1 MIVASGAGGG
11 VTIVAGVSGTDVIVD
26 INGYFTAEQNP
37 GQSLIARSS
46 DATPAIIGENTS
58 VAIGAVAVQGY
69 VSSTNFLLTASV
81 GVDGI
86 NMGQGFGYGVRGVH
100 NGGGIGVYGSS
111 VSGTGVTGTSP
122 RIGIRAESTASTP
135 GFPGYGLVARAQS
148 DVDFSAGIRA
158 DAMASFGRVFAVD
171 AFSASQ
177 TVDSAGLRAVGGG
190 YANIATPLLRAGVR
204 GESPDGYGVVGVGH
218 SYGVSGFLTNLT
230 TGETIAG
237 GQLGSNFGADP
248 GSGTA
253 PWGVFAQGDI
263 GASGTKH
270 FIDPHPSDPSKAISY
285 VSLEGPEAGTYF
297 RGRGRF
303 ENGIARIPVPEHFR
317 LVTDP
322 KGLSVQVTPIGAMAT
337 VAVLSVGLE
346 EIVVQSSRNV
356 EFFYVVQGVRA
367 TFKDLDALTSSAP
380 FLPRS
385 ADARLPAYLSGEQKR
400 RLIANGTYN
409 RDGSVN
415 VETARRLGWDHEWK
429 KRSPPAAEA
438 DRD

>member
-1 MIVASGAGGG
+1 VGNAVIAAAGTGGG

-37 GQSLIARSS
+37 QQFF
-46 DATPAIIGENTS
+46 E
-58 VAIGAVAVQGY
+58 
-69 VSSTNFLLTASV
+69 
-81 GVDGI
+81 
-86 NMGQGFGYGVRGVH
+86 
-100 NGGGIGVYGSS
+100 
-111 VSGTGVTGTSP
+111 
-122 RIGIRAESTASTP
+122 
-135 GFPGYGLVARAQS
+135 
-148 DVDFSAGIRA
+148 
-158 DAMASFGRVFAVD
+158 
-171 AFSASQ
+171 
-177 TVDSAGLRAVGGG
+177 
-190 YANIATPLLRAGVR
+190 
-204 GESPDGYGVVGVGH
+204 
-218 SYGVSGFLTNLT
+218 VSGFLIGGAMIRGVNSAFINPAHGIEGITASPDGVGVLGRNDAPAPFGPPAGAAVRGIAQNVAGIHGISTNFAGVYGQAPLT
-230 TGETIAG
+230 GVLGSSYNGGVGVAGSASGGVGTGIGVSGLGGETGIGVGGSSLTGYGTFGTSHGTGAAG
-237 GQLGSNFGADP
+237 ELTNFSNEVLVTGYLGTNFGSDP
-248 GSGTA
+248 GSGDA
-253 PWGVFAQGDI
+253 PWAVFAQGDI

-322 KGLSVQVTPIGAMAT
+322 EGLSVQVTPIGAMAT
-337 VAVLSVGLE
+337 FAVLSVGLE

-356 EFFYVVQGVRA
+356 EFFYLVQGVRA
-367 TFKDLDALTSSAP
+367 TFKDLDAMTTSAP

-400 RLIANGTYN
+400 RLVANGTYN
-409 RDGSVN
+409 RDGSAN
-415 VETARRLGWDHEWK
+415 VETARRLGWDREWK